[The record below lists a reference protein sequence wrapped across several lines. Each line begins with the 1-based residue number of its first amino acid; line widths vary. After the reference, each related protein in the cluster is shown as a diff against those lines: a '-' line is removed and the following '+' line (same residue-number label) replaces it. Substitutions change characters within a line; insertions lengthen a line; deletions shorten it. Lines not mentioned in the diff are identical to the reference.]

1 MNFMSNNIT
10 TTLTY
15 VFLYLTVISLW
26 IPQFKKIPLWGVL
39 LVASILL
46 GLVSHRLDLIALVF
60 ISLLATTT
68 AWLGN
73 PKTAILLRVVSAIV
87 IFILS
92 IGFGMFFLPGFHN
105 LQVLNNV
112 HISTDGIPFNLYLNF
127 DKTIVGVFIIGF
139 LHQRLVTKN
148 EWVIMAKAAI
158 PRAIIVIFVVAC
170 LSFLFKFVWFDP
182 KFPDSFFMW
191 ACTNLLFVCLAE
203 EAFFRGFMQKYLCMV
218 LQRVKYGALIAISLS
233 SILFGLYHYAG
244 GTRYMLLATV
254 AGLGYGW
261 VYFRTQKIESSILTH
276 FSLNL
281 VHFLFFTYP
290 ALATGLL

>member
-46 GLVSHRLDLIALVF
+46 GLVRHRLDVIALVF
-60 ISLLATTT
+60 IFLLATTT

-92 IGFGMFFLPGFHN
+92 IGFGMFFLPGFHT

-112 HISTDGIPFNLYLNF
+112 HLSTDGIPFNLYLNF
-127 DKTIVGVFIIGF
+127 DKTIVGVFIIGC
-139 LHQRLVTKN
+139 LHQRLATRS
-148 EWVIMAKAAI
+148 EWVI
-158 PRAIIVIFVVAC
+158 
-170 LSFLFKFVWFDP
+170 
-182 KFPDSFFMW
+182 
-191 ACTNLLFVCLAE
+191 
-203 EAFFRGFMQKYLCMV
+203 
-218 LQRVKYGALIAISLS
+218 
-233 SILFGLYHYAG
+233 
-244 GTRYMLLATV
+244 
-254 AGLGYGW
+254 
-261 VYFRTQKIESSILTH
+261 
-276 FSLNL
+276 
-281 VHFLFFTYP
+281 
-290 ALATGLL
+290 